1 MSANVGK
8 LCCGKTMYKHQL
20 RRHIV
25 IGLMRI
31 TSMCYFMTGMSCFFY
46 KISIYGESVFCAK
59 RAFDFNY
66 SFMKS

>member
-20 RRHIV
+20 RRHI

-31 TSMCYFMTGMSCFFY
+31 TSYVTSWPECVVLLWNLDRYEE
-46 KISIYGESVFCAK
+46 SIFCAK
-59 RAFDFNY
+59 SCAFYFKKIN
-66 SFMKS
+66 K